1 MSTRK
6 LILTALVCGLA
17 IMLAGGAKLFQVA
30 TDKTKVDLL
39 ALGTKATA
47 GDMTVRVDS
56 IEQFDDRT
64 DVTVGMSGIDGAD
77 VLEGWRII
85 AGGQVLAAR
94 AARGSDGGTCTVL
107 ADSEVTC
114 VIEFV
119 STRGS
124 VTVAYLRAGQQS
136 QWAP

>member
-30 TDKTKVDLL
+30 TDKAEVEIL
-39 ALGTKATA
+39 ALGDRAKQ
-47 GDMTVRVDS
+47 GDMTVWVDS

-77 VLEGWRII
+77 GSEGWRLI
-85 AGGQVLAAR
+85 AGGKVVAPR
-94 AARGSDGGTCTVL
+94 SARGTDGQMCTVR
-107 ADSEVTC
+107 AGTDVSC
-114 VIEFV
+114 VVEF
-119 STRGS
+119 TATTGS
-124 VTVAYLRAGQQS
+124 VTVAYLRAGEQS